1 MKESSWGVILLNW
14 NSSKWI
20 YLTELWDK
28 CDQSY
33 FNMCPWNDRQGSL
46 QTRICSNIFHQAL
59 MNCKLQPPSCSNI
72 YLGKN
77 IQCSVS
83 VNQMLIGRSYRI
95 LVWHDDR
102 SHKSVT
108 GVQASLCVGMSRK
121 LCGVARERRRRRV
134 EKYGERV
141 SWLAKGQ
148 ISELE
153 GFSLTIDCCP
163 FSENKLLLCV
173 LKFWLENGIIWIG
186 TWTSLRRGER
196 SIFLW
201 SPSFGPITANTGL
214 QHTHWH
220 TEWCPTTSAGH
231 TMHAHSSAKLD
242 RLVHSV
248 LIATWVTFNGGAG
261 SRKCSRNLFWHK
273 RKRRYQ

>member
-1 MKESSWGVILLNW
+1 MNIFDWALRQMRPILLQ
-14 NSSKWI
+14 
-20 YLTELWDK
+20 YV
-28 CDQSY
+28 
-33 FNMCPWNDRQGSL
+33 SL
-46 QTRICSNIFHQAL
+46 EWQAERAHCKLEFVQILNIFHQDL

-108 GVQASLCVGMSRK
+108 GVQASLWGWVESRK
-121 LCGVARERRRRRV
+121 
-134 EKYGERV
+134 

-163 FSENKLLLCV
+163 FSENKLFLCV

-186 TWTSLRRGER
+186 TWTSLRREER
-196 SIFLW
+196 SNFCDLL
-201 SPSFGPITANTGL
+201 PSA
-214 QHTHWH
+214 Q
-220 TEWCPTTSAGH
+220 
-231 TMHAHSSAKLD
+231 
-242 RLVHSV
+242 
-248 LIATWVTFNGGAG
+248 
-261 SRKCSRNLFWHK
+261 
-273 RKRRYQ
+273 